1 MPKIDET
8 NETSTTPRELTPF
21 ERFEQKRRERM
32 ILCAIIE
39 ETQSLVTGL
48 DLVDEIEDLGVDRG
62 RVEELIDSKIV
73 EMADMMRDTFGV
85 EA

>member
-21 ERFEQKRRERM
+21 ERFEQRRRERK
-32 ILCAIIE
+32 ILHAILE
-39 ETQSLVTGL
+39 ETQSLITGL
-48 DLVDEIEDLGVDRG
+48 DLVDEIEELGVDRG
-62 RVEELIDSKIV
+62 RVEELIDQKIV
-73 EMADMMRDTFGV
+73 EMAELMRDTFGV

>member
-21 ERFEQKRRERM
+21 ERFEQKRRERK
-32 ILCAIIE
+32 ILHAILE
-39 ETQSLVTGL
+39 ETQSIIAGL
-48 DLVDEIEDLGVDRG
+48 DLVDEIESLGVDRG
-62 RVEELIDSKIV
+62 RVEELIDQKIV
-73 EMADMMRDTFGV
+73 EMADLMRDTFGV